1 MKKGI
6 LYFFTVLILLFL
18 GSTAY
23 FFFAGEIKNTLQF
36 DEGRFISIQKFIKQ
50 GKVESL
56 SQAKLQLDLI
66 SSDFKKDSVS
76 ILISNLNET
85 AMVNAKVC
93 LQKKWYGSCGQYLEL
108 IDADYKKS
116 EVDQIRNKLNAALIE
131 VNVTKTKNY
140 IKERNIDKAKV
151 YYSKIDS
158 TYRERT
164 RLGLKK
170 KIFELENELYIE
182 NTLEFVRV
190 KEFENARE
198 ELLKVSPDFDKKLVE
213 TVAEQITLKETL
225 SSQINEEGAIIT
237 LVNEVK
243 GKMNDPESFEHVETN
258 LSEKGRVLNVTMTY
272 RENNTYGAKVIKK
285 VTAKLNK
292 DGSLKK
298 ITK

>member
-6 LYFFTVLILLFL
+6 LYFFTVLILLFV
-18 GSTAY
+18 GGAGY

-36 DEGRFISIQKFIKQ
+36 DEGRFVSIQKFIKQ

-76 ILISNLNET
+76 ILINNLNET

-93 LQKKWYGSCGQYLEL
+93 LQKKWYGSCSQYLEL
-108 IDADYKKS
+108 IDPEYKQN
-116 EVDQIRNKLNAALIE
+116 EVGQIRNKLNSALIE

-158 TYRERT
+158 SYRERT

-170 KIFELENELYIE
+170 KIFELENELFIE
-182 NTLEFVRV
+182 NTLEFVRI
-190 KEFENARE
+190 KEFDDARD
-198 ELLKVSPDFDKKLVE
+198 ELLKVSPDFDQKLVKS
-213 TVAEQITLKETL
+213 VSEQISLKESL
-225 SSQINEEGAIIT
+225 SSQINEEGAIIS
-237 LVNEVK
+237 LVDEIKSN
-243 GKMNDPESFEHVETN
+243 MNDPESFEHVETN

-272 RENNTYGAKVIKK
+272 RENNTYGAKVIKQ